1 MGRRERR
8 KWRWLAS
15 GDEKGL
21 LQVSSGYDT
30 SPRQDITFIHP
41 SYMFNTAKLEP
52 ERPGMRP
59 DRHQSM
65 PVKSYSHPPH
75 LHTYTKQH
83 AQLKGEGR
91 TLRIRKK
98 FIILETS

>member
-21 LQVSSGYDT
+21 LQVSTGYDT
-30 SPRQDITFIHP
+30 SPRQDITIIHP

-52 ERPGMRP
+52 ERPGNEARQTP
-59 DRHQSM
+59 IHASE
-65 PVKSYSHPPH
+65 KLFPPPTP
-75 LHTYTKQH
+75 TYIH
-83 AQLKGEGR
+83 
-91 TLRIRKK
+91 
-98 FIILETS
+98 